1 MTVQIALQLY
11 SVREAA
17 NKDFEGAVRKVAAI
31 GYDGVETAGY
41 PGTTAVAAGKLFKEL
56 GLIACSAHTS
66 LPLGDK
72 KNQILDEM
80 EAIDSKLLVTG
91 IGPADAAELDKI
103 KAACAR
109 MNEANQILKAK
120 GIRQGV
126 HNHWWEYEKLGNRYV
141 YQIMAELLEPDIL
154 FELDTYWIKTAGV
167 DPAKIVKEM
176 GKRSPV
182 LHIKDGPAMKGVPM
196 TAVGKGVMDF
206 PAIFAAAKGNL
217 EWSIVE
223 LDACATDMF
232 EAVEASFCYLK
243 GTC

>member
-1 MTVQIALQLY
+1 
-11 SVREAA
+11 
-17 NKDFEGAVRKVAAI
+17 
-31 GYDGVETAGY
+31 
-41 PGTTAVAAGKLFKEL
+41 
-56 GLIACSAHTS
+56 
-66 LPLGDK
+66 
-72 KNQILDEM
+72 
-80 EAIDSKLLVTG
+80 
-91 IGPADAAELDKI
+91 
-103 KAACAR
+103 
-109 MNEANQILKAK
+109 
-120 GIRQGV
+120 
-126 HNHWWEYEKLGNRYV
+126 
-141 YQIMAELLEPDIL
+141 MAELLEPDIL